1 MLDRCYQKTKQKQQQ
16 QILAGDLAITT
27 EAKLQSYEKTASFG
41 AIVPFLGSWIYSLH
55 FFSRKRKENER
66 DLDRFLAFLPVQV
79 FSTFASVLA
88 QESHYSSANNWQLW
102 RA

>member
-1 MLDRCYQKTKQKQQQ
+1 MLDSCYQKTKQKQQQ

-55 FFSRKRKENER
+55 FFFEEKKGEWKGSG
-66 DLDRFLAFLPVQV
+66 
-79 FSTFASVLA
+79 
-88 QESHYSSANNWQLW
+88 
-102 RA
+102 